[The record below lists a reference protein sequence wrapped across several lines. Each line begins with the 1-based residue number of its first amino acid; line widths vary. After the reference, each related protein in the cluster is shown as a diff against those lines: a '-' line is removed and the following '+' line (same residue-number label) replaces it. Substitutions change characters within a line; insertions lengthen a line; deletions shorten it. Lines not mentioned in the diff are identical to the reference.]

1 MSSTRKR
8 PKASRISSA
17 SSTYPTEN
25 LTETNPSNP
34 NESAATDAEEDLTTP
49 ASTQHQ
55 TDMSHEASDIQELKR
70 ARRVAANALSSSY
83 QSYLLPELSD
93 QRDKHGRRMICYPCK
108 ICGSRINRPTS
119 DSSCSNLNKHAATCL
134 RKQNESKNHRSL
146 AGLGIKGTG
155 DINPQEAS
163 HTDSVQI

>member
-55 TDMSHEASDIQELKR
+55 TDMSHEASDIQDDLPFQKEPAELQR
-70 ARRVAANALSSSY
+70 MPSVVA
-83 QSYLLPELSD
+83 
-93 QRDKHGRRMICYPCK
+93 I
-108 ICGSRINRPTS
+108 SRISYPSSRTNETS
-119 DSSCSNLNKHAATCL
+119 M
-134 RKQNESKNHRSL
+134 EE
-146 AGLGIKGTG
+146 G
-155 DINPQEAS
+155 
-163 HTDSVQI
+163 